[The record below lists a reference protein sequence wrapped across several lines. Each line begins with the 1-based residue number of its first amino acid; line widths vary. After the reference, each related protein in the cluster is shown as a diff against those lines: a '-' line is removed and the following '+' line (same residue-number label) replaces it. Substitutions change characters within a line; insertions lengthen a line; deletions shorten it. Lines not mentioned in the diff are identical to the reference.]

1 MRSDVDALLKERD
14 LSAAVIL
21 KTEHPNPTFSFLVGP
36 GVGLTGG
43 VLVLRPGAKPHLVH
57 ASMERDGAAATGFEL
72 SDYGQR
78 GYRKIA
84 TEEATPTAAE
94 ARFLDEVLRDLG
106 VTGRILVDG
115 IGPIGRYHEIL
126 GRLRA
131 RRPDLEIVEDG
142 DPRLFVQ
149 ARLCKEE
156 REVAEVRKVGA
167 VCGVAYARVREA
179 IGKGRLQNG
188 RLRDAEGWVTVGRLR
203 REIRRVFFEAGLE
216 EPDGNIVAQGR
227 DAGVPHNHGN
237 DDDVLLEG
245 APIVIDLFPAQP
257 AGGYFFD
264 VTRTYCVGRATPE
277 LRAVYDCVLDSLRDA
292 YGALES
298 GARARSYQD
307 RLCDFFEKHGHPTIR
322 QNDRIEEGYVHGLGH
337 GIGLEVHER
346 PNLGGPPTNPD
357 RLEPGSLF
365 TLEPGLYYPSR
376 GLGVRIEDVVYAKP
390 DGTFENLAEHIPY
403 GLEVAPAS

>member
-14 LSAAVIL
+14 LAAAVVL
-21 KTEHPNPTFSFLVGP
+21 KTEHPNPTFSYLVGTREH
-36 GVGLTGG
+36 LSTSI
-43 VLVLRPGAKPHLVH
+43 LVWRRGARPHLVH
-57 ASMERDGAAATGFEL
+57 ASMERDAAAATGFDL

-115 IGPIGRYHEIL
+115 IGPIGRYFEVL

-131 RRPDLEIVEDG
+131 RRPDLEIVEDR
-142 DPRLFVQ
+142 DPRLFLQ
-149 ARLCKEE
+149 ARLTKEE
-156 REVAEVRKVGA
+156 AEVAEVRKVGA
-167 VCGVAYARVREA
+167 VCGTAYARVRET
-179 IGKGRLQNG
+179 IGKGRLEGG

-216 EPDGNIVAQGR
+216 EPHGNIVAQGR
-227 DAGVPHNHGN
+227 DAGVPHNSGN

-245 APIVIDLFPAQP
+245 APIVIDIFPAQP
-257 AGGYFFD
+257 HGGYFFD
-264 VTRTYCVGRATPE
+264 VTRTFCVGRATPE
-277 LRAVYDCVLDSLRDA
+277 LRALYDCVHASLRDS

-307 RLCDFFEKHGHPTIR
+307 RLCDFFEKQGHPTIR

-346 PNLGGPPTNPD
+346 PNLGGPPSNPD

-376 GLGVRIEDVVYAKP
+376 GLGVRIEDVVYARP

-403 GLEVAPAS
+403 GLEVAPAT